1 MDNPDEQYREIAE
14 KLVKRRIKGCKQV
27 FENEDEEQMQYERLL
42 IAYDADVEEYILNDF
57 EERCNKD
64 PMCEMSLVVKGF
76 RFGQSSLTKEELAEW
91 ERQMMVFD
99 EVFVEEYNKLMTEST
114 KGH

>member
-1 MDNPDEQYREIAE
+1 MDNLDEQYREIAE
-14 KLVKRRIKGCKQV
+14 KLAKRRIKGCKRV
-27 FENEDEEQMQYERLL
+27 FETDAEEQMQYERLL

-64 PMCEMSLVVKGF
+64 PTCEMSLVVKGF
-76 RFGQSSLTKEELAEW
+76 RFSQSSLTKEEHAEW

-99 EVFVEEYNKLMTEST
+99 DVFVEEYNRLMTEST